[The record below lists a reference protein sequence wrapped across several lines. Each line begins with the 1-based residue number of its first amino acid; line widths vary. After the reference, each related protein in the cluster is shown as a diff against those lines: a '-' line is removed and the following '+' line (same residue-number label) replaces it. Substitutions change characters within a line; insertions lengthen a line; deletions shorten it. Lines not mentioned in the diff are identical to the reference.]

1 MTSLLITLRGPL
13 QSYGDIANYGYR
25 TTWDYPSKSAIV
37 GMLMAALGCP
47 RSDTAT
53 MAELNQLGFAVR
65 IDQVGELMQDF
76 RTVQYKEGKGG
87 TRLAK
92 LSYVDYLNDAVFVV
106 ALSGDRETLLTLEQ
120 AIHHP
125 HWQIFFGRKCN
136 VPGYIPTKIVDEESP
151 VQALNTFP
159 WAGSD
164 WRRRQLKRQDKKEV
178 TVSVFADAKYR
189 SNELQNFR
197 RDQPR
202 SFAMRDRRYDYRAE
216 VQLKTKLS
224 I

>member
-13 QSYGDIANYGYR
+13 QSYGDVANYGYR
-25 TTWDYPSKSAIV
+25 TTWDYPSKSAII

-65 IDQVGELMQDF
+65 IDQLGELMQDF
-76 RTVQYKEGKGG
+76 RTVQYKEGKGV
-87 TRLAK
+87 K
-92 LSYVDYLNDAVFVV
+92 LCYVDYVSDAVFIV
-106 ALSGDRETLLTLEQ
+106 ALSGDKETLVTLER

-125 HWQIFFGRKCN
+125 VWQLFFGRKCN
-136 VPGYIPTKIVDEESP
+136 APGYIPTKIMDEDNP
-151 VQALNTFP
+151 VQALSVFP
-159 WAGSD
+159 WAGSE
-164 WRRRQLKRQDKKEV
+164 WRRRQLKRQDKKTI

-189 SNELQNFR
+189 SNELQSFR
-197 RDQPR
+197 RDLPR
-202 SFAMRDRRYDYRAE
+202 SFDMRDRRYDYRAE

-224 I
+224 V